1 MSNEEFWDE
10 VKKKHPDVSDD
21 EWRLT
26 SFIFTWA
33 WMKIQEGLTDEEFFE
48 LLGLAM
54 ENYKTKQEQEETL
67 EEFKKRVEARKQNDI
82 LKGEV
87 SNGTEST

>member
-54 ENYKTKQEQEETL
+54 ENYKTL
-67 EEFKKRVEARKQNDI
+67 GEFKKRVEARKKLEENSVKRLQEEPPQE
-82 LKGEV
+82 GW
-87 SNGTEST
+87 SYM